1 MSLIAEKNLKIMV
14 KQINIFRNALLT
26 SFFVLMAMYLVCIY
40 SSLGSLPRLPFLLFS
55 IVISLC
61 YLLLYRSNSLFCF
74 ESFFLFIYILST
86 FFNEIVIE
94 NLPDSSVVSAA
105 FFNTSFSSNIENKGL
120 LLDTICLVSFLL
132 SSVNVNE
139 KPLNGLTRNGF
150 LINRNLTPSIYIL
163 SLFIGVYILYLWRS
177 GVIST
182 WFQYVQDIANYSN
195 TEIVFLTMMFLALT
209 SLEFSRLSGVKCRSM
224 SDFFKEVNK
233 LYLFEILFI
242 SFLLLISGNRNE
254 CLLIILPMLIC
265 YHIFIKPFDNKQF
278 IIVLIVGVVLM
289 AAIGLTRQTGSFSSL
304 DKDAISIYE
313 VTRDFASVDNNTK
326 YLIDYTD
333 RSSPVGIKNAM
344 LCLFSSV
351 PFLGGL
357 ITSVTGLEND
367 TRTTELTTQGMQV
380 SSNMD
385 SGLGTSLLGDLY
397 YTGGGIFAISF
408 MYLFGFLIAILYRRF
423 TLEKKYSIWYLVVY
437 LFMFSNVIYV
447 LRAEWTM
454 PFRYIGFSFVIII
467 ALRIFQ
473 PIKKY

>member
-1 MSLIAEKNLKIMV
+1 
-14 KQINIFRNALLT
+14 
-26 SFFVLMAMYLVCIY
+26 
-40 SSLGSLPRLPFLLFS
+40 
-55 IVISLC
+55 
-61 YLLLYRSNSLFCF
+61 
-74 ESFFLFIYILST
+74 
-86 FFNEIVIE
+86 
-94 NLPDSSVVSAA
+94 
-105 FFNTSFSSNIENKGL
+105 
-120 LLDTICLVSFLL
+120 
-132 SSVNVNE
+132 
-139 KPLNGLTRNGF
+139 
-150 LINRNLTPSIYIL
+150 
-163 SLFIGVYILYLWRS
+163 
-177 GVIST
+177 
-182 WFQYVQDIANYSN
+182 
-195 TEIVFLTMMFLALT
+195 
-209 SLEFSRLSGVKCRSM
+209 M